1 MNLFK
6 TIEKAVSSFADFMW
20 SAPFLT
26 LGTVEIP
33 FLLFLLLGGGVFFS
47 IYSRFVP
54 FKYFSHGVK
63 ILMGKYNDPNDP
75 GEITHF
81 QALTSALASTVGLGN
96 ISGVAIAIQMGGPGA
111 LFWMWVS
118 ALLGMST
125 KFFSCTLSILYRGK
139 DDQGQIQGGPMYY
152 IENGL
157 GKRFKPLSILFSLA
171 GLIGC
176 TVMFQSNQLADII
189 RDQVFL
195 PNNMFV
201 ENALMGDFLQG
212 LVMATLTGIVI
223 FGGIQRIGQVASYL
237 VPIMVILYL
246 LSGLLVIFNHI
257 TEIPSLFTLIVNDAF
272 TGDAVMGG
280 AVGAVIIAGVR
291 RALFSNEAGLGTS
304 DMAHGA
310 AQTKEPVREGLVA
323 MIEPFID
330 TIIVCTI
337 TALVILSS
345 GVWQEEGLNG
355 VTMTTAAFITELGSF
370 GKFLLLS
377 AVLTFSLSTMM
388 SYSYYGS
395 KCSGYLFG
403 TKSIFYY
410 RCFYVVTIIV
420 GAMITID
427 VVLSVVD
434 GMYAVMAIPT
444 VIGSV
449 LLSGKVMDEAKKY
462 FAKLKES

>member
-1 MNLFK
+1 MNLLE
-6 TIEKAVSSFADFMW
+6 IANSAISAFASFMW
-20 SAPFLT
+20 GLP
-26 LGTVEIP
+26 
-33 FLLFLLLGGGVFFS
+33 LLILLLGGGIFFS
-47 IYSRFVP
+47 LYSRFVP
-54 FKYFSHGVK
+54 FKYFGHGLN
-63 ILMGKYNDPNDP
+63 ILLGRYHDPKDP

-81 QALTSALASTVGLGN
+81 QALSSALASTVGLGN

-118 ALLGMST
+118 AVVGMST

-139 DDQGQIQGGPMYY
+139 DDEGNIQGGPMYY

-157 GKRFKPLSILFSLA
+157 GPKFKPLSILFSLA
-171 GLIGC
+171 GLVGC

-189 RDQVFL
+189 RNEIFIPYGWFSESVMMG
-195 PNNMFV
+195 NFV
-201 ENALMGDFLQG
+201 QG
-212 LVMATLTGIVI
+212 VIMAIITAIVI
-223 FGGIQRIGQVASYL
+223 FGGIERIGQVASYM
-237 VPIMVILYL
+237 VPIMVVLYL
-246 LSGLLVIFNHI
+246 FSGLLVIFNHLS
-257 TEIPSLFTLIVNDAF
+257 EIPSLFGLIINDAF

-280 AVGAVIIAGVR
+280 AVGSVIIAGVR

-330 TIIVCTI
+330 TIVVCTI
-337 TALVILSS
+337 TAMVILAS
-345 GVWQEEGLNG
+345 GVWEQEGLNG
-355 VTMTTAAFITELGSF
+355 VTMTTTAFIKELGGF

-410 RCFYVVTIIV
+410 RCFYIVTIVI
-420 GAMITID
+420 GAMITIE
-427 VVLSVVD
+427 VVINLVD
-434 GMYAVMAIPT
+434 GMYAIMAIPT
-444 VIGSV
+444 VLGSV
-449 LLSGKVMDEAKKY
+449 LLSGKVMAEARRY
-462 FAKLKES
+462 FSALG

>member
-1 MNLFK
+1 MNLLEIANSAI
-6 TIEKAVSSFADFMW
+6 TAFASFMW
-20 SAPFLT
+20 GLP
-26 LGTVEIP
+26 
-33 FLLFLLLGGGVFFS
+33 LLILLLGGGIFFS
-47 IYSRFVP
+47 LYSRFVP
-54 FKYFSHGVK
+54 FKYFGHGLN
-63 ILMGKYNDPNDP
+63 ILLGRYHDPKDP

-81 QALTSALASTVGLGN
+81 QALSSALASTVGLGN

-111 LFWMWVS
+111 LIWMWVS
-118 ALLGMST
+118 AVVGMST

-139 DDQGQIQGGPMYY
+139 DDEGNIQGGPMYY

-157 GKRFKPLSILFSLA
+157 GPKFKPLSILFSLA

-189 RDQVFL
+189 RNEIFIPYGWFSESVMMG
-195 PNNMFV
+195 NFV
-201 ENALMGDFLQG
+201 QG
-212 LVMATLTGIVI
+212 VIMAILTAIVI
-223 FGGIQRIGQVASYL
+223 FGGIQRIGQVASYM
-237 VPIMVILYL
+237 VPIMVLLYVF
-246 LSGLLVIFNHI
+246 SGLLVIFNHLS
-257 TEIPSLFTLIVNDAF
+257 EIPSLFGLIINDAF

-280 AVGAVIIAGVR
+280 AVGSVIIAGVR

-330 TIIVCTI
+330 TIVVCTI
-337 TALVILSS
+337 TAMVILAS
-345 GVWQEEGLNG
+345 GVWEQEGLNG
-355 VTMTTAAFITELGSF
+355 VTMTTTAFIKELGGF

-388 SYSYYGS
+388 SFSYYGS

-410 RCFYVVTIIV
+410 RCFYIVTIVI
-420 GAMITID
+420 GAMITIEF
-427 VVLSVVD
+427 VINLVD
-434 GMYAVMAIPT
+434 GMYAIMAIPT
-444 VIGSV
+444 VLGSV
-449 LLSGKVMDEAKKY
+449 LLSGKVMVEARRY
-462 FAKLKES
+462 FSALE

>member
-1 MNLFK
+1 MNLLE
-6 TIEKAVSSFADFMW
+6 IANSAISAFASFMW
-20 SAPFLT
+20 GLP
-26 LGTVEIP
+26 
-33 FLLFLLLGGGVFFS
+33 LLILLLGGGIFFS
-47 IYSRFVP
+47 LYSRFVP
-54 FKYFSHGVK
+54 FKYFGHGLN
-63 ILMGKYNDPNDP
+63 ILLGRYHDPKDP

-81 QALTSALASTVGLGN
+81 QALSSALASTVGLGN

-118 ALLGMST
+118 AIVGMST

-139 DDQGQIQGGPMYY
+139 DDEGNIQGGPMYY

-157 GKRFKPLSILFSLA
+157 GPKFKPLSILFSLA
-171 GLIGC
+171 GLVGC

-189 RDQVFL
+189 RNEIFIPYGWFSESVMMG
-195 PNNMFV
+195 NFV
-201 ENALMGDFLQG
+201 QG
-212 LVMATLTGIVI
+212 VIMAIITAIVI
-223 FGGIQRIGQVASYL
+223 FGGIQRIGQVASYM
-237 VPIMVILYL
+237 VPIMVVLYL
-246 LSGLLVIFNHI
+246 FSGLLVIFNHLS
-257 TEIPSLFTLIVNDAF
+257 EIPSLFGLIINDAF

-280 AVGAVIIAGVR
+280 AVGSVIIAGVR

-330 TIIVCTI
+330 TIVVCTI
-337 TALVILSS
+337 TAMVILAS
-345 GVWQEEGLNG
+345 GVWEQEGLNG
-355 VTMTTAAFITELGSF
+355 VTMTTTAFIKELGGF

-410 RCFYVVTIIV
+410 RCFYIVTIVI
-420 GAMITID
+420 GAMITIEF
-427 VVLSVVD
+427 VINLVD
-434 GMYAVMAIPT
+434 GMYAIMAIPT
-444 VIGSV
+444 VLGSV
-449 LLSGKVMDEAKKY
+449 LLSGKVMVEARRY
-462 FAKLKES
+462 FSALE

>member
-1 MNLFK
+1 MNLLE
-6 TIEKAVSSFADFMW
+6 IANSAISAFASFMW
-20 SAPFLT
+20 GLP
-26 LGTVEIP
+26 
-33 FLLFLLLGGGVFFS
+33 LLILLLGGGIFFS
-47 IYSRFVP
+47 LYSRFVP
-54 FKYFSHGVK
+54 FKYFGHGVN
-63 ILMGKYNDPNDP
+63 ILLGRYHDPKDP

-81 QALTSALASTVGLGN
+81 QALSSALASTVGLGN

-118 ALLGMST
+118 AVVGMST

-139 DDQGQIQGGPMYY
+139 DDEGNIQGGPMYY

-157 GKRFKPLSILFSLA
+157 GPKFKPLSILFSLA

-189 RDQVFL
+189 RNEIFIPYGWFSESVMMG
-195 PNNMFV
+195 NFV
-201 ENALMGDFLQG
+201 QG
-212 LVMATLTGIVI
+212 VIMAILTAIVI
-223 FGGIQRIGQVASYL
+223 FGGIQRIGQVASYM
-237 VPIMVILYL
+237 VPIMVVLYL
-246 LSGLLVIFNHI
+246 FSGLLVIINHLS
-257 TEIPSLFTLIVNDAF
+257 EIPSLFGLIINDAF

-280 AVGAVIIAGVR
+280 AVGSVIIAGVR

-330 TIIVCTI
+330 TIVVCTI
-337 TALVILSS
+337 TAMVILAS
-345 GVWQEEGLNG
+345 GVWEQEGLNG
-355 VTMTTAAFITELGSF
+355 VTMTTTAFIKELGGF

-410 RCFYVVTIIV
+410 RCFYIVTIVI
-420 GAMITID
+420 GAMITIEF
-427 VVLSVVD
+427 VINLVD
-434 GMYAVMAIPT
+434 GMYAIMAIPT
-444 VIGSV
+444 VLGSV
-449 LLSGKVMDEAKKY
+449 LLSGKVMVEARRY
-462 FAKLKES
+462 FSALE

>member
-1 MNLFK
+1 MNLLE
-6 TIEKAVSSFADFMW
+6 IANSAISAFASFMW
-20 SAPFLT
+20 GLP
-26 LGTVEIP
+26 
-33 FLLFLLLGGGVFFS
+33 LLILLLGGGIFFS
-47 IYSRFVP
+47 LYSRFVP
-54 FKYFSHGVK
+54 FKYFGHGQN
-63 ILMGKYNDPNDP
+63 ILLGLYHDPKDP

-81 QALTSALASTVGLGN
+81 QALSSALASTVVLGN

-118 ALLGMST
+118 AVVGMST

-139 DDQGQIQGGPMYY
+139 DDEGNIQGGPMYY

-157 GKRFKPLSILFSLA
+157 GPKFKPLSILFSLA
-171 GLIGC
+171 GLVGC

-189 RDQVFL
+189 RNEIFIPYGWFSESV
-195 PNNMFV
+195 M
-201 ENALMGDFLQG
+201 MGNFIQG
-212 LVMATLTGIVI
+212 VIMAIITAIVI
-223 FGGIQRIGQVASYL
+223 FGGIQRIGQVASYM
-237 VPIMVILYL
+237 VPIMVVLYL
-246 LSGLLVIFNHI
+246 FSGLLVIFNHLS
-257 TEIPSLFTLIVNDAF
+257 EIPSLFGLIINDAF

-280 AVGAVIIAGVR
+280 AVGSVIIAGVR

-310 AQTKEPVREGLVA
+310 AKTKEPVREGLVA

-330 TIIVCTI
+330 TIVVCTI
-337 TALVILSS
+337 TAMVILAS
-345 GVWQEEGLNG
+345 GVGEQEGLNG
-355 VTMTTAAFITELGSF
+355 GTMTTTAFIKELGGF

-410 RCFYVVTIIV
+410 RCFYIVTIVI
-420 GAMITID
+420 GAMITIE
-427 VVLSVVD
+427 VVINLVD
-434 GMYAVMAIPT
+434 GMYAIMAIPT
-444 VIGSV
+444 VLGSV
-449 LLSGKVMDEAKKY
+449 LLSGKVMAEARRY
-462 FAKLKES
+462 FSALG

>member
-1 MNLFK
+1 MNLLE
-6 TIEKAVSSFADFMW
+6 IANSAISAFASFMW
-20 SAPFLT
+20 GLP
-26 LGTVEIP
+26 
-33 FLLFLLLGGGVFFS
+33 LLILLLGGGIFFS
-47 IYSRFVP
+47 LYSRFVP
-54 FKYFSHGVK
+54 FKYFGHGLN
-63 ILMGKYNDPNDP
+63 ILLGRYHDPKDP

-81 QALTSALASTVGLGN
+81 QALSSALASTVGLGN

-118 ALLGMST
+118 AVVGMST

-139 DDQGQIQGGPMYY
+139 DDEGNIQGGPMYY

-157 GKRFKPLSILFSLA
+157 GPKFKPLSILFSLA
-171 GLIGC
+171 GLVGC

-189 RDQVFL
+189 RNEIFIPYGWFSDSVMMG
-195 PNNMFV
+195 NFV
-201 ENALMGDFLQG
+201 QG
-212 LVMATLTGIVI
+212 VIMAIITAIVI
-223 FGGIQRIGQVASYL
+223 FGGIQRIGQVASYM
-237 VPIMVILYL
+237 VPIMVVLYL
-246 LSGLLVIFNHI
+246 FSGLLVIFNHLS
-257 TEIPSLFTLIVNDAF
+257 EIPSLFGLIINDAF

-280 AVGAVIIAGVR
+280 AVGSVIIAGVR

-310 AQTKEPVREGLVA
+310 AKTKEPVREGLVA

-330 TIIVCTI
+330 TIVVCTI
-337 TALVILSS
+337 TAMVILAS
-345 GVWQEEGLNG
+345 GVWEQEGLNG
-355 VTMTTAAFITELGSF
+355 VTMTTTAFIKELGGF

-410 RCFYVVTIIV
+410 RCFYIVTIVI
-420 GAMITID
+420 GAMITIE
-427 VVLSVVD
+427 VVINLVD
-434 GMYAVMAIPT
+434 GMYAIMAIPT
-444 VIGSV
+444 VLGSV
-449 LLSGKVMDEAKKY
+449 LLSGKVMAEARRY
-462 FAKLKES
+462 FSALG

>member
-1 MNLFK
+1 MNLLE
-6 TIEKAVSSFADFMW
+6 IANSAISAFASFMW
-20 SAPFLT
+20 GLP
-26 LGTVEIP
+26 
-33 FLLFLLLGGGVFFS
+33 LLILLLGGGIFFS
-47 IYSRFVP
+47 LYSRFVP
-54 FKYFSHGVK
+54 FKYFGHGLN
-63 ILMGKYNDPNDP
+63 ILLGRYHDPKDP

-81 QALTSALASTVGLGN
+81 QALSSALASTVGLGN

-118 ALLGMST
+118 AVVGMST

-139 DDQGQIQGGPMYY
+139 DDEGNIQGGPMYY

-157 GKRFKPLSILFSLA
+157 GPKFKPLSILFSLA
-171 GLIGC
+171 GLVGC

-189 RDQVFL
+189 RNEIFIPYGWFSESV
-195 PNNMFV
+195 M
-201 ENALMGDFLQG
+201 MGNFIQG
-212 LVMATLTGIVI
+212 VIMAIITAIVI
-223 FGGIQRIGQVASYL
+223 FGGIQRIGQVASYM
-237 VPIMVILYL
+237 VPIMVVLYL
-246 LSGLLVIFNHI
+246 FSGLLVIFNHLS
-257 TEIPSLFTLIVNDAF
+257 EIPSLFGLIINDAF

-280 AVGAVIIAGVR
+280 AVGSVIIAGVR

-310 AQTKEPVREGLVA
+310 AKTKEPVREGLVA

-330 TIIVCTI
+330 TIVVCTI
-337 TALVILSS
+337 TAMVILAS
-345 GVWQEEGLNG
+345 GVWEQEGLNG
-355 VTMTTAAFITELGSF
+355 VTMTTTAFIKELGGF

-410 RCFYVVTIIV
+410 RCFYIVTIVI
-420 GAMITID
+420 GAMITIE
-427 VVLSVVD
+427 VVINLVD
-434 GMYAVMAIPT
+434 GMYAIMAIPT
-444 VIGSV
+444 VLGSV
-449 LLSGKVMDEAKKY
+449 LLSGKVMVEARRY
-462 FAKLKES
+462 FSALG

>member
-1 MNLFK
+1 MNLLE
-6 TIEKAVSSFADFMW
+6 IANSAISAFASFMW
-20 SAPFLT
+20 GLP
-26 LGTVEIP
+26 
-33 FLLFLLLGGGVFFS
+33 LLILLLGGGIFFS
-47 IYSRFVP
+47 LYSRFVP
-54 FKYFSHGVK
+54 FKYFGHGLN
-63 ILMGKYNDPNDP
+63 ILLGRYHDPKDP

-81 QALTSALASTVGLGN
+81 QALSSALASTVGLGN

-118 ALLGMST
+118 AVVGMST

-139 DDQGQIQGGPMYY
+139 DDEGNIQGGPMYY

-157 GKRFKPLSILFSLA
+157 GPKFKPLSILFSLA
-171 GLIGC
+171 GLVGC

-189 RDQVFL
+189 RNEIFIPYGWFSESV
-195 PNNMFV
+195 M
-201 ENALMGDFLQG
+201 MGNFIQG
-212 LVMATLTGIVI
+212 VIMAIITAIVI
-223 FGGIQRIGQVASYL
+223 FGGIQRIGQVASYM
-237 VPIMVILYL
+237 VPIMVVLYL
-246 LSGLLVIFNHI
+246 FSGLLVIFNHLS
-257 TEIPSLFTLIVNDAF
+257 EIPSLFGLIINDAF

-280 AVGAVIIAGVR
+280 AVGSVIIAGVR

-310 AQTKEPVREGLVA
+310 AKTKEPVREGLVA

-330 TIIVCTI
+330 TIVVCTI
-337 TALVILSS
+337 TAMVILAS
-345 GVWQEEGLNG
+345 GVWEQEGLNG
-355 VTMTTAAFITELGSF
+355 VTMTTTAFIKELGGF

-410 RCFYVVTIIV
+410 RCFYIVTIVI
-420 GAMITID
+420 GAMITIE
-427 VVLSVVD
+427 VVINLVD
-434 GMYAVMAIPT
+434 GMYAIMAIPT
-444 VIGSV
+444 VLGSV
-449 LLSGKVMDEAKKY
+449 LLSGKVMAEARRY
-462 FAKLKES
+462 FSALG